1 VLVFWGH
8 FITVTEHKLSAG
20 KGMGTYFTANQ
31 QNAIK
36 YVYGKCK
43 HVKRHKGAYTQK
55 GKQEVTLLSV
65 PERVLST

>member
-8 FITVTEHKLSAG
+8 FIIVTEHKLSAG
-20 KGMGTYFTANQ
+20 KGMGTYFTENQ

-43 HVKRHKGAYTQK
+43 HLKHRKGAYLQK
-55 GKQEVTLLSV
+55 GIQQVTPLSV
-65 PERVLST
+65 